1 MMEHAIPISETRS
14 VCPVCLLTIPATL
27 LGVGHDVIMRKQCL
41 EHGPFSSV
49 VWRGPPS
56 YLSWTAGK
64 RVEPQPHCLAPLQSD
79 CPRACG
85 LCPEHRQQTCTA
97 LIEVTE
103 RCNLGCRFC
112 FADSGRSN
120 SPDSEI
126 EVIRRCLE
134 DLLEQSG
141 PVNLQL
147 SGGEPTL
154 RDDLPEIVALA
165 RSMGFPFVQLNT
177 NGLRLASD
185 PEFADALNEAGLS
198 SVFLQFD
205 GVDDVVYEKLRGR
218 PLLGEKTRAIEVCGG
233 RRIGVVLVPTLVP
246 GVNTDQI
253 GDLIDFAIERIPA
266 VRGVHFQPVSYFG
279 RIPKDPEDTDRITLP
294 EIMRAI
300 RIQTDGRILEE
311 HLRPP
316 GCENPACSLHGNFV
330 VMPGGEVKPWA
341 PVQDS
346 GCCVRKREA
355 AEGARK
361 ARRFVS
367 QFWSF
372 PEPQPCLTSGEISL
386 GGWEPFL
393 ERICT
398 HSFSISAMAFQD
410 AWNLDLE
417 RLRDC
422 CIHVV
427 QPMGRRVP
435 FCAFNLSSQ
444 DGRCL
449 HRARANDHT
458 P

>member
-1 MMEHAIPISETRS
+1 M
-14 VCPVCLLTIPATL
+14 
-27 LGVGHDVIMRKQCL
+27 
-41 EHGPFSSV
+41 
-49 VWRGPPS
+49 
-56 YLSWTAGK
+56 
-64 RVEPQPHCLAPLQSD
+64 
-79 CPRACG
+79 
-85 LCPEHRQQTCTA
+85 
-97 LIEVTE
+97 EVTE

-112 FADSGRSN
+112 FADSGRAA
-120 SPDSEI
+120 SPDPEL

-134 DLLEQSG
+134 DLLERSG

-154 RDDLPEIVALA
+154 RDDLPEIVALS
-165 RSMGFPFVQLNT
+165 RSLGFPFVQLNT
-177 NGLRLASD
+177 NGLRLAGD
-185 PEFADALNEAGLS
+185 PEFTDALQEAGLS

-205 GVDDVVYEKLRGR
+205 GVDQVVYEKLRGR
-218 PLLGEKTRAIEVCGG
+218 PLLEEKTRAIDACGA
-233 RRIGVVLVPTLVP
+233 RRLGVVLVPTLVP
-246 GVNTDQI
+246 SVNTDQI
-253 GDLIDFAIERIPA
+253 GGLIDFALKRVPT
-266 VRGVHFQPVSYFG
+266 VRGIHFQPVSHFG
-279 RIPKDPEDTDRITLP
+279 RVPGDPEDKDRITLP
-294 EIMRAI
+294 EVMRAI
-300 RIQTDGRILEE
+300 RVQTDGRIVEE

-316 GCENPACSLHGNFV
+316 GCENPACSFHGNFV
-330 VMPGGEVKPWA
+330 VMPGGELRPRVPLQA
-341 PVQDS
+341 S
-346 GCCVRKREA
+346 GCCDRKGDA

-372 PEPQPCLTSGEISL
+372 PGSQAFPAPAGPSL
-386 GGWEPFL
+386 GEWEPFI
-393 ERICT
+393 ERVLS

-435 FCAFNLSSQ
+435 FCAFNLSSRE
-444 DGRCL
+444 GRRL